1 METIESNIQR
11 IICEKG
17 LLQKRVAELAGFA
30 PQAFSEMLHGRKT
43 LKAQY
48 IPSIAKALNVTPN
61 EVFGVTGS
69 DECRSA

>member
-1 METIESNIQR
+1 MATIESNIQR

-17 LLQKRVAELAGFA
+17 LLQKHVAERAGFA

-48 IPSIAKALNVTPN
+48 IPNIAKALNVTPN
-61 EVFGVTGS
+61 EVFGVTEDNS
-69 DECRSA
+69 RRSA